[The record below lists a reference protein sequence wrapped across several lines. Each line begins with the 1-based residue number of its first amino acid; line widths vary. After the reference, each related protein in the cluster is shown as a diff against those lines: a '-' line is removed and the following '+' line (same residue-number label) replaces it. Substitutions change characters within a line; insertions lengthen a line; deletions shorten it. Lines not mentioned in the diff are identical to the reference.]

1 MSYEFTKLSNV
12 PVVSAFPE
20 GANAVIETN
29 GEIKRCP
36 SSGGGG
42 GIELITLTQSGDT
55 YTSNNNSEEI
65 IALIDSGKLPM
76 LVVPVPTEALGNT
89 NISTVIYMF
98 PFMSDGGAVDNT
110 MDGFVFSASGGLGI
124 AVVDSAGDTKIR
136 FEL

>member
-42 GIELITLTQSGDT
+42 GGVEFITLTRSGET
-55 YTSNNNSEEI
+55 YTANKNSEEI
-65 IALIDSGKLPM
+65 ISIINSGKLPI
-76 LVVPVPTEALGNT
+76 LIVPSKAATDQGIPTTAM
-89 NISTVIYMF
+89 YMF
-98 PFMSDGGAVDNT
+98 PFLQEGEALEASMA
-110 MDGFVFSASGGLGI
+110 GFVFAAVGI
-124 AVVDSAGDTKIR
+124 GFAAVDSAGATKIMIGN
-136 FEL
+136 